1 MNKRLNKL
9 KHEAIRKGAAEL
21 VSYTLGYDVSG
32 FNFHDHHIVKA
43 ENEPMFQENAD
54 AYEEYWYEC
63 LDLNAIGFLGEEWFM
78 EKVTEALME
87 QIQEMEYEFVQ
98 DVIGS
103 AMGKAALLLKSLE
116 YDTNLETHEG
126 AE

>member
-1 MNKRLNKL
+1 MNKQLNKL

-21 VSYTLGYDVSG
+21 VTYTLGYECVG
-32 FNFHDHHIVKA
+32 LHLVKA

-54 AYEEYWYEC
+54 AYEEFWYETC
-63 LDLNAIGFLGEEWFM
+63 DLNAIGFLGEEWFM

-87 QIQEMEYEFVQ
+87 KILELQYEFVQ
-98 DVIGS
+98 DVIGG
-103 AMGKAALLLKSLE
+103 AMQKAALTLKSLE

>member
-21 VSYTLGYDVSG
+21 VTYTLGYDQLV
-32 FNFHDHHIVKA
+32 HHLVKA

-78 EKVTEALME
+78 ELVTEALME

-98 DVIGS
+98 DVIGG
-103 AMGKAALLLKSLE
+103 AMQKAALSLKSLE
-116 YDTNLETHEG
+116 YDTNLASYEG

>member
-21 VSYTLGYDVSG
+21 VAYTLGYECVG
-32 FNFHDHHIVKA
+32 LHLVKA

-63 LDLNAIGFLGEEWFM
+63 LDLNTIGFLGEEWFM
-78 EKVTEALME
+78 DEVEELLME
-87 QIQEMEYEFVQ
+87 QIRELQYEFVQ

>member
-21 VSYTLGYDVSG
+21 VTYTLGCDSVD
-32 FNFHDHHIVKA
+32 NHLVKA

-78 EKVTEALME
+78 ESVTEALME
-87 QIQEMEYEFVQ
+87 TIQEMEYEFVQ
-98 DVIGS
+98 DVIGG
-103 AMGKAALLLKSLE
+103 AMQKAALSLKSLE

-126 AE
+126 A

>member
-9 KHEAIRKGAAEL
+9 KQEAIRKGAAEL
-21 VSYTLGYDVSG
+21 VTYTLGYDSVD
-32 FNFHDHHIVKA
+32 NHLVKA
-43 ENEPMFQENAD
+43 ENEPMFQENAA
-54 AYEEYWYEC
+54 AYEEYWYDC

-78 EKVTEALME
+78 DEVEELLME
-87 QIQEMEYEFVQ
+87 KIRELQYEFVQ
-98 DVIGS
+98 DVIGA
-103 AMGKAALLLKSLE
+103 AMDKAALSLKSLE

>member
-1 MNKRLNKL
+1 MNKQLYKL
-9 KHEAIRKGAAEL
+9 RDEAIRKGAAEL
-21 VSYTLGYDVSG
+21 ITYTLGYECVG
-32 FNFHDHHIVKA
+32 LHLVKS

-87 QIQEMEYEFVQ
+87 TIQEMEYEFVQ
-98 DVIGS
+98 DVIGG
-103 AMGKAALLLKSLE
+103 AMQKAALALKSLE
-116 YDTNLETHEG
+116 YDTNLETHT
-126 AE
+126 

>member
-21 VSYTLGYDVSG
+21 VTYTLGYDASE
-32 FNFHDHHIVKA
+32 FNSHNNHLVKA

-78 EKVTEALME
+78 ESVTEALME
-87 QIQEMEYEFVQ
+87 TIQEMEYEFVQ
-98 DVIGS
+98 DVIGG
-103 AMGKAALLLKSLE
+103 AMQKAALSLKSLE
-116 YDTNLETHEG
+116 YDTNLETHKGTE
-126 AE
+126 

>member
-1 MNKRLNKL
+1 MNKQLNKL

-21 VSYTLGYDVSG
+21 VTYTLGYDASSL
-32 FNFHDHHIVKA
+32 NFHSHHLVKA
-43 ENEPMFQENAD
+43 ENEPIFQENAD

-78 EKVTEALME
+78 ESVTEALME
-87 QIQEMEYEFVQ
+87 RIQEMEYEFVQ
-98 DVIGS
+98 DVIGG
-103 AMGKAALLLKSLE
+103 AMQKAALALKSLE
-116 YDTNLETHEG
+116 YDTNLETHKG

>member
-21 VSYTLGYDVSG
+21 VTYTLGYDMLPNV
-32 FNFHDHHIVKA
+32 HHLVKA

-78 EKVTEALME
+78 ESVTEALME
-87 QIQEMEYEFVQ
+87 RIQEMEYEFVQ
-98 DVIGS
+98 DVIGA
-103 AMGKAALLLKSLE
+103 AMDKAVLSLKSLE

>member
-1 MNKRLNKL
+1 MNKQLNKL

-21 VSYTLGYDVSG
+21 VTYTLGYDCAD
-32 FNFHDHHIVKA
+32 NHLVKA

-87 QIQEMEYEFVQ
+87 QILEMQYEFVQ
-98 DVIGS
+98 DVIGG
-103 AMGKAALLLKSLE
+103 AVQKAALTLKSLE

>member
-1 MNKRLNKL
+1 MNKQLNKL

-21 VSYTLGYDVSG
+21 VTYTLGYDCAD
-32 FNFHDHHIVKA
+32 NHLVKA

-87 QIQEMEYEFVQ
+87 QILEMQYEFVQ
-98 DVIGS
+98 DVIGG
-103 AMGKAALLLKSLE
+103 AVQKAALSLKSLE

-126 AE
+126 A

>member
-1 MNKRLNKL
+1 MNKQLSKL

-21 VSYTLGYDVSG
+21 VSYTLNSEY
-32 FNFHDHHIVKA
+32 
-43 ENEPMFQENAD
+43 PMFQENAD

-78 EKVTEALME
+78 ETVTEALME
-87 QIQEMEYEFVQ
+87 RLQEMEYEFVQ
-98 DVIGS
+98 DVIGG
-103 AMGKAALLLKSLE
+103 AMQKAALSLKSLE

-126 AE
+126 A

>member
-21 VSYTLGYDVSG
+21 VTYTLGDETTAPV
-32 FNFHDHHIVKA
+32 
-43 ENEPMFQENAD
+43 FQENTD

-63 LDLNAIGFLGEEWFM
+63 LDLNQIGFLGEEWFM
-78 EKVTEALME
+78 ESVTEALME
-87 QIQEMEYEFVQ
+87 KIQEMEYEFVQ
-98 DVIGS
+98 DVIGG
-103 AMGKAALLLKSLE
+103 AMQKAALSLKSLE

-126 AE
+126 A

>member
-126 AE
+126 A

>member
-21 VSYTLGYDVSG
+21 VTYTLGYDNV
-32 FNFHDHHIVKA
+32 NNYHVQA

-78 EKVTEALME
+78 ESVTEALME
-87 QIQEMEYEFVQ
+87 RIQEMEYEFVQ
-98 DVIGS
+98 DVIGG
-103 AMGKAALLLKSLE
+103 AMQKAALTLKSLE
-116 YDTNLETHEG
+116 YDTNLASHEG